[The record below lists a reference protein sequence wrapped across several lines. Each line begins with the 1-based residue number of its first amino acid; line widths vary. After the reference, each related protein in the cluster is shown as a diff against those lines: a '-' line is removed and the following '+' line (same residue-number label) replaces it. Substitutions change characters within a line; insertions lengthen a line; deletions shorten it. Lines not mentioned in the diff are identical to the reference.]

1 MKIQNTNNHTYLLG
15 TITEVCHT
23 IGSIIERDWSDKKEF
38 YFPKFYFGTVDEFER
53 VDKPLHQVAIAIEGW
68 YGCKQIE
75 SEFESSDIATILADY
90 CGGGAAVARSLWL
103 DDLYVGVVEDAIS
116 SLMIK
121 SLEMNWIVGKDPI
134 VLVETEFSLPIYSDE
149 ELAQLRTQY
158 EKFKRQWMADH
169 GYTLESLVASL
180 AADLEDSGEP
190 LWETYQTWE
199 KETGFGSEIWP
210 CFDEWLENE
219 KSEHEKEE
227 NQ

>member
-1 MKIQNTNNHTYLLG
+1 MKIENTNNHTYLLG

-23 IGSIIERDWSDKKEF
+23 IGSIIEKDWKDKKEF
-38 YFPKFYFGTVDEFER
+38 YFPKFYFGTIDEFER
-53 VDKPLHQVAIAIEGW
+53 LDKPLHQVAIAIEGW
-68 YGCKQIE
+68 HGCKSIE
-75 SEFESSDIATILADY
+75 NEFESSDMATILADY
-90 CGGGAAVARSLWL
+90 SGGGAAVAGSLWL
-103 DDLYVGVVEDAIS
+103 DELYEDTVGNVIATIMVN
-116 SLMIK
+116 
-121 SLEMNWIVGKDPI
+121 SLEMDENANKDSV
-134 VLVETEFSLPIYSDE
+134 VLVETHQRLPIYSDE

-158 EKFKRQWMADH
+158 EKFKLQWMADH

-219 KSEHEKEE
+219 KEE